1 MKKKLSTI
9 TGRKTFNKLNENTNR
24 LTWSTPITDKP
35 SFKMNKH
42 CLIQSLNQLSNS
54 NCINL
59 NDSNETLN
67 DTLSEDLSLSFSE
80 DMISKSN
87 SLNSLLIEPY
97 LNKFE
102 QESLNN
108 TKNNMIKDLNLNPCT
123 KNAHVFAQNF
133 VHKII
138 ADPIKPPTNDDD
150 FYGLYKSTKFLIPW
164 EHINPK
170 SANFLLEFIMSNEDI
185 YQPDFY
191 IYDINGEI
199 INERK
204 VNKWISILRDNI
216 FKKIKRDQNRL
227 VLPINEISNKKQNR
241 VRLHSNEEIFDEV
254 SEDSY
259 EADSYESENSS
270 RSSNSDFAEELSN
283 KNRFYFQREKTPLNL
298 SHLKESAILKQKS
311 PEKQMLYYDWFEIV
325 KKMQKDPNF
334 DLEALVCYELY
345 CKINFLAP

>member
-1 MKKKLSTI
+1 MIK
-9 TGRKTFNKLNENTNR
+9 TGRKTHNKIHENTNK
-24 LTWSTPITDKP
+24 LTWSKPIIDKP
-35 SFKMNKH
+35 SFKMNKN

-67 DTLSEDLSLSFSE
+67 DTLSEDLSLSFPE
-80 DMISKSN
+80 DVISKSS

-97 LNKFE
+97 LSKFE

-108 TKNNMIKDLNLNPCT
+108 TKNNMIKDFNSCT
-123 KNAHVFAQNF
+123 KNVFAQNF
-133 VHKII
+133 VNKVVT
-138 ADPIKPPTNDDD
+138 DPIKTSTNDDED
-150 FYGLYKSTKFLIPW
+150 IYRLYKSTKFLIPW

-170 SANFLLEFIMSNEDI
+170 SANFLLEFIASNEDI
-185 YQPDFY
+185 YQPDFN

-199 INERK
+199 INEKK
-204 VNKWISILRDNI
+204 VNKWISIIRDNI
-216 FKKIKRDQNRL
+216 LKKIKRDQNRL

-259 EADSYESENSS
+259 EADSYESESSS
-270 RSSNSDFAEELSN
+270 RSSNSDLAEELSN
-283 KNRFYFQREKTPLNL
+283 KNRFYFQREKKPLNL
-298 SHLKESAILKQKS
+298 NLSNLKESAILKQKS

-334 DLEALVCYELY
+334 DLEALVYYEFY
-345 CKINFLAP
+345 CESYVLVPYH